1 MYSYIQQLH
10 KFIQNRTLDIK
21 LLGISRKQKNK

>member
-10 KFIQNRTLDIK
+10 KLIQNRTLDIK